1 MTKDGRPVQ
10 GAFGFRIHRL
20 GRMSR
25 DFRYRTLNRIR
36 ILLRIPQHPSG
47 KVRRQI
53 ARIPHGLVVPQ
64 GGYASRKGNVDVY
77 GDKAHGVMRREG
89 MNRACRRLVQVQFDA
104 REATRLFGGIVPEVP
119 EIREGR

>member
-1 MTKDGRPVQ
+1 MRTRELVHYQHARIQRLASRKPPQDGGRDADDGPMVSQRREAARRDVRKRMTEDGRPVQ
-10 GAFGFRIHRL
+10 GAFGFGIHRL
-20 GRMSR
+20 RRMSR

-64 GGYASRKGNVDVY
+64 GGYAS
-77 GDKAHGVMRREG
+77 
-89 MNRACRRLVQVQFDA
+89 
-104 REATRLFGGIVPEVP
+104 
-119 EIREGR
+119 